1 MAIWERIGLPF
12 APITKPHELFG
23 DPHLNQSRNLLNIT
37 LPHGRGKAQV
47 PGFPLTLDGLRTEIR
62 HDLPVDAVFS
72 KPVSGQISL
81 LTGNLTGKSLNF
93 GLFRTVF
100 KDFILIY
107 FTKTRSKGHFP
118 VI

>member
-1 MAIWERIGLPF
+1 MQKRDEGLIL
-12 APITKPHELFG
+12 ADNAVQLG
-23 DPHLNQSRNLLNIT
+23 SRAKINSAKAMKLRDKNEENARTSNL
-37 LPHGRGKAQV
+37 GKCVA
-47 PGFPLTLDGLRTEIR
+47 
-62 HDLPVDAVFS
+62 VDAVFS
-72 KPVSGQISL
+72 KLASGQISL
-81 LTGNLTGKSLNF
+81 LTRNLTGKSRNF

>member
-1 MAIWERIGLPF
+1 MADNAVQLESH
-12 APITKPHELFG
+12 AKTNSAKTMELC
-23 DPHLNQSRNLLNIT
+23 DKS
-37 LPHGRGKAQV
+37 V
-47 PGFPLTLDGLRTEIR
+47 EIAR
-62 HDLPVDAVFS
+62 ASNFWKCVAVDAVFS

-107 FTKTRSKGHFP
+107 FTKTSSKGHFS